1 MTDNR
6 LHAPATLRNRD
17 AILDALRGVLPPAG
31 LVLEVASG
39 SGEHVVH
46 LARNLPGLTF
56 QPSDPSPEALLS
68 VSAWVEAA
76 RVANVRPPLALD
88 ASEVPWPVASADAV
102 VCINMVHIAPWSAAA
117 GLVRGA
123 AEILPDG
130 APLYLYGA
138 FRRGG
143 VHTAASNEAFDRGL
157 RDRDPRWGVRDLEAV
172 AGLARSAGFAGPVV
186 TGMPADNLS
195 VVLRRL
201 RRGPSRGG
209 PDRRPLAA
217 VARPT
222 AEGRVSRKGL

>member
-1 MTDNR
+1 MPRNRERPVTDHR
-6 LHAPATLRNRD
+6 LHAPATSRNRD
-17 AILDALRGVLPPAG
+17 AILGVLRGVLPPAG

-56 QPSDPSPEALLS
+56 QPSDPSPEALRS

-76 RVANVRPPLALD
+76 RVTNVRPPLALD
-88 ASEVPWPVASADAV
+88 ASAAPWPVASADAV
-102 VCINMVHIAPWSAAA
+102 VCINMVHIAPWSAAE

-123 AEILPDG
+123 AEVLPDG

-172 AGLARSAGFAGPVV
+172 AGLARRAGFAGPVV
-186 TGMPADNLS
+186 TGMPANNLG
-195 VVLRRL
+195 VVFRRL
-201 RRGPSRGG
+201 R
-209 PDRRPLAA
+209 
-217 VARPT
+217 
-222 AEGRVSRKGL
+222 